1 MVVKRESAAD
11 VAQKEVVG
19 ATAPQYAVEAYG
31 VRKRFISREGL
42 PIGWGFGDA
51 HWIISSLIKY
61 RKERQWKE
69 ALAGVDLTV
78 RRGEML
84 GLLGPNGAGK
94 TTLLRCL
101 ATLLRIDTGV
111 AYVNGYDVV
120 RQPDEVKLSMN
131 IVGSGQW
138 SAFDWGLTVRQNL
151 HFFGTLYGLSKAERN
166 ERIDKTLAWLGL
178 HERANDR
185 PPTLSAGERQRMLL
199 AKAFMIRTPVCFL
212 DEPTVGLDPDGAYQV
227 REFITR
233 ELVGSGTS
241 GILTTHRM
249 SDAEDLC
256 ARVAIMD
263 RGRIVA
269 AGTPRELKQSVG
281 ERSVLEVRAE
291 PVPRE
296 VVEAVRRLSGVW
308 AAVTAPA
315 GEDGL
320 EESLRV
326 HCEDLDATPARV
338 RDTLAASG
346 VVVHSMNAEE
356 PSLED
361 VFIAVTNRRID

>member
-1 MVVKRESAAD
+1 MQLGADAA
-11 VAQKEVVG
+11 VAEDLAQETL
-19 ATAPQYAVEAYG
+19 AEAWRLRDRIY
-31 VRKRFISREGL
+31 
-42 PIGWGFGDA
+42 DA
-51 HWIISSLIKY
+51 AGI
-61 RKERQWKE
+61 ERWL
-69 ALAGVDLTV
+69 LAI
-78 RRGEML
+78 
-84 GLLGPNGAGK
+84 
-94 TTLLRCL
+94 LRNVHQ
-101 ATLLRIDTGV
+101 R
-111 AYVNGYDVV
+111 
-120 RQPDEVKLSMN
+120 
-131 IVGSGQW
+131 W
-138 SAFDWGLTVRQNL
+138 
-151 HFFGTLYGLSKAERN
+151 AERSAR
-166 ERIDKTLAWLGL
+166 ERSRVITTPQG
-178 HERANDR
+178 
-185 PPTLSAGERQRMLL
+185 
-199 AKAFMIRTPVCFL
+199 IRTPVCFL

-249 SDAEDLC
+249 SEAEDLC

-296 VVEAVRRLSGVW
+296 VVEAVRRLSGVR